1 MQMIYTIA
9 KAVLAL
15 VNNLT
20 LLVNLF
26 KERELKRAEKA
37 IRDRQKAIEII
48 NRKIEDEVAKD
59 EPSDEELRNLHRRRN
74 TLNNPR

>member
-1 MQMIYTIA
+1 MKMIYTIA

-20 LLVNLF
+20 LLINLF

-74 TLNNPR
+74 NLNNPR